1 MFREKFIIRPEMHPP
16 STLGAM
22 NGYDVFANVIVLT
35 PPEHADGIYERT
47 EAFIDRGRRLAAGI
61 TRLPNEAGLL
71 YKVLGEET
79 APVKKLVREFCSS
92 VRQEIKGKPLPK
104 SFLGDKNLD

>member
-35 PPEHADGIYERT
+35 PREHADGIYERT

-92 VRQEIKGKPLPK
+92 VRQEIKGKPLPEE
-104 SFLGDKNLD
+104 FPWR

>member
-1 MFREKFIIRPEMHPP
+1 
-16 STLGAM
+16 M

-79 APVKKLVREFCSS
+79 APVKKLGREFCSS
-92 VRQEIKGKPLPK
+92 VRQEIKGKPLPEE
-104 SFLGDKNLD
+104 FPWR